1 MDERKYS
8 LRRII
13 DELMTKYYPNDSVE
27 FRQRTRETLRKKI
40 KSIAKSTNIN
50 GVCIWQRATVWPA
63 GHKKEEHI
71 FTSTEKM
78 RLLESQEL
86 KNYLLKTAQPEI
98 YQEQNR
104 LQKKAEELNEEDR
117 DYFDAL
123 ADEQAR
129 TGALNDGIY
138 GPTAEQIRVKKLEI
152 MIEALFLEI
161 FTPIDEEQLVADLT
175 AVYVADGTGDHTP
188 MDVAAMERLQNSANY
203 YKRKP
208 KIQK

>member
-1 MDERKYS
+1 MEERKYYMREIVNE
-8 LRRII
+8 LLQQYYLGENGI
-13 DELMTKYYPNDSVE
+13 DHEYREK
-27 FRQRTRETLRKKI
+27 TRENLRKKI
-40 KSIAKSTNIN
+40 KKICEQNKVN
-50 GVCIWQRATVWPA
+50 GITLWERATVLSA
-63 GHKKEEHI
+63 GREKEDHI
-71 FTSTEKM
+71 FTDSEK
-78 RLLESQEL
+78 RWILHSSEL
-86 KNYLLKTAQPEI
+86 QDYMLKRAKPEEYRR
-98 YQEQNR
+98 YQ
-104 LQKKAEELNEEDR
+104 KAEELNQQDR

-123 ADEQAR
+123 AEEQAR

-138 GPTAEQIRVKKLEI
+138 GPTAEQIRAKKLEI

-188 MDVAAMERLQNSANY
+188 MDVAAMERLQDNRNY